1 MGERS
6 GQRAEIARKIAD
18 RIVAVVGIAEIE
30 LQDDGG
36 RSQSH
41 PRQQALVHELRS
53 TRAADC
59 ELHRA
64 ACLTELVTE
73 RLANSLQGNASQDT
87 SDRERTDT
95 LRVIWFRMAR
105 NLCRE
110 VGRDNDRGLSLIHI

>member
-1 MGERS
+1 M
-6 GQRAEIARKIAD
+6 D
-18 RIVAVVGIAEIE
+18 H
-30 LQDDGG
+30 D
-36 RSQSH
+36 
-41 PRQQALVHELRS
+41 
-53 TRAADC
+53 
-59 ELHRA
+59 A

-110 VGRDNDRGLSLIHI
+110 VGRDNDRGRTSLDQTHQKFRGQLKHLRRVVSSSAQTASSLVPGRSDAVRCG